1 MQGSPAH
8 TLSGTSFDFFH
19 RLADQEL
26 WQAQH
31 HRILHGSERS
41 KGRCFR
47 YAAPSRPFRQL
58 REQRPFNGAHCRA
71 LHVRAAGVPCSAC
84 CLPPARRSFQSM
96 GQHVA
101 SGCGCASRVEEGK
114 PADERHDA
122 SPPGRQHGVIGG
134 VLGSVATLPNPFF
147 MMRKGP
153 EGVIDLL
160 GARYRRHHMA
170 PVCVPRMHTG
180 GKARGGCVEPNGSSG
195 AVSNTFIACVEG
207 MRGGTGRGM
216 HHRRRFDSSGC
227 HRPCTGAKHR
237 AAGGVRGAGGA
248 GRSGRALAARAPPWV
263 GGTPTG
269 PRRLEGAC
277 EGSRARARRGASAVV
292 RVKGPCEGLR
302 AVRAVRA
309 VLGG

>member
-1 MQGSPAH
+1 M
-8 TLSGTSFDFFH
+8 F
-19 RLADQEL
+19 
-26 WQAQH
+26 
-31 HRILHGSERS
+31 
-41 KGRCFR
+41 
-47 YAAPSRPFRQL
+47 
-58 REQRPFNGAHCRA
+58 
-71 LHVRAAGVPCSAC
+71 GVSVGCGDPIC
-84 CLPPARRSFQSM
+84 
-96 GQHVA
+96 
-101 SGCGCASRVEEGK
+101 CGCASRVEEGK
-114 PADERHDA
+114 PADELHDA

-216 HHRRRFDSSGC
+216 HHRKRFDSSGC
-227 HRPCTGAKHR
+227 HGPCTGAKHR
-237 AAGGVRGAGGA
+237 AAGGAGRAGCAGRMTPNPGGPSTSMGRRNSNRGAAAGGA
-248 GRSGRALAARAPPWV
+248 AVRVRS
-263 GGTPTG
+263 
-269 PRRLEGAC
+269 
-277 EGSRARARRGASAVV
+277 RARRGSRALV
-292 RVKGPCEGLR
+292 RSGRLCEGLR

>member
-1 MQGSPAH
+1 M
-8 TLSGTSFDFFH
+8 
-19 RLADQEL
+19 
-26 WQAQH
+26 
-31 HRILHGSERS
+31 
-41 KGRCFR
+41 
-47 YAAPSRPFRQL
+47 
-58 REQRPFNGAHCRA
+58 
-71 LHVRAAGVPCSAC
+71 RAAGVPCSAC

-216 HHRRRFDSSGC
+216 HHRKRLDSSGC
-227 HRPCTGAKHR
+227 HGPCTGAKHR
-237 AAGGVRGAGGA
+237 AAGGAGRAGCAGRMTPNPGGPSTSMGRRNSNRGAAAGGA
-248 GRSGRALAARAPPWV
+248 AVRVRS
-263 GGTPTG
+263 
-269 PRRLEGAC
+269 
-277 EGSRARARRGASAVV
+277 RARRGSRALV
-292 RVKGPCEGLR
+292 RSGRLCEGLR